1 LEYLRYELYP
11 PKHDEEECRE
21 RGLTYAYTMKV
32 IFRLVLNEIDLETR
46 ARSIRDMREQDTY
59 FGEIPAM
66 TERGTFI
73 VDGVERVVVNQL
85 HRSPGVFFEVEKQA
99 GSTTGK
105 PVFAARVIPYR
116 GSWLDLEFASNENL
130 QLKIDKRKKL
140 PIGVFLRALGFSE
153 EYLLNF
159 FYEGKRRR

>member
-1 LEYLRYELYP
+1 
-11 PKHDEEECRE
+11 
-21 RGLTYAYTMKV
+21 
-32 IFRLVLNEIDLETR
+32 
-46 ARSIRDMREQDTY
+46 
-59 FGEIPAM
+59 
-66 TERGTFI
+66 
-73 VDGVERVVVNQL
+73 
-85 HRSPGVFFEVEKQA
+85 
-99 GSTTGK
+99 
-105 PVFAARVIPYR
+105 VFAARVIPYR